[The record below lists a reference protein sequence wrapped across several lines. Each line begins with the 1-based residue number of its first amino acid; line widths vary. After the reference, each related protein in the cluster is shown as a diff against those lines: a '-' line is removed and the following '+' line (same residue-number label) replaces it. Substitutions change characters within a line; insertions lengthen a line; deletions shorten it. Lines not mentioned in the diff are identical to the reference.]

1 MKYLIPILMIIV
13 IQQDKITDYRDQ
25 QEYSLKTIGDKT
37 WIKENLRFLEVNPG
51 KFILS
56 HEKYGVYY
64 KNGKLDNVCPDGYHI
79 PSLSEWKSLIEQ
91 LPGKRN
97 SRQGKLVPMTSLN
110 DNELLLGG
118 MGRQDTVLLSQVMGY
133 YWTSTDTLKTFY
145 KEPDNGLQKHLIGIH
160 IWSSGEQDSI
170 NVEPTYMLA
179 ETYASMI
186 KMNCKCIKD

>member
-1 MKYLIPILMIIV
+1 MKYLIPILMIFV

-64 KNGKLDNVCPDGYHI
+64 KNGELENVCPDGYHI

>member
-1 MKYLIPILMIIV
+1 MIIV

-64 KNGKLDNVCPDGYHI
+64 KNGELDNVCPDGYHI
-79 PSLSEWKSLIEQ
+79 PSLTEWKSLIEQ

-179 ETYASMI
+179 ETYAPMI